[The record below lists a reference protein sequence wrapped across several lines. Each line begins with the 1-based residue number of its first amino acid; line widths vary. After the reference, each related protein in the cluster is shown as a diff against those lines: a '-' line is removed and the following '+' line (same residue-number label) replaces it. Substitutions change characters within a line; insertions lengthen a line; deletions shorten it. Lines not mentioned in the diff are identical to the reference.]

1 MNSISDGSF
10 GGGGRV
16 AVVRVKWAAG
26 AVPRISKS
34 DGVPSAPVGWGR
46 PSTKVNSQPSHS

>member
-1 MNSISDGSF
+1 MNSTSDGWS

-26 AVPRISKS
+26 AVPRIVKPS
-34 DGVPSAPVGWGR
+34 GVPSSPVAYGS
-46 PSTKVNSQPSHS
+46 PSR